1 MASLHEFLP
10 QRFDSEY
17 LVCFV
22 FTAVAERV
30 TLTDAV
36 GDTRAD
42 AVAFHFPLPRIASIG
57 EAATGGT
64 ISS

>member
-10 QRFDSEY
+10 QRFDTEY

-22 FTAVAERV
+22 FAAIEERV
-30 TLTDAV
+30 TLTDAF
-36 GDTRAD
+36 GDTTAD

-57 EAATGGT
+57 EVATGGT